1 MPYLHQD
8 QILFKL
14 KKSTDAILITHTMSH
29 RSKIPRHY
37 LSHVHYCSVCRKT
50 RSSKFHA
57 QHPQRSVTPS
67 ENICKSCRSREQQH
81 NIMSSPSLT
90 VYHYHIFLNSY
101 EELPPHLQQLSL
113 VPSNSRKKVENTV
126 VELPA
131 ESITQKPPHVNY
143 MRKPSRVY

>member
-1 MPYLHQD
+1 
-8 QILFKL
+8 
-14 KKSTDAILITHTMSH
+14 
-29 RSKIPRHY
+29 
-37 LSHVHYCSVCRKT
+37 
-50 RSSKFHA
+50 
-57 QHPQRSVTPS
+57 
-67 ENICKSCRSREQQH
+67 
-81 NIMSSPSLT
+81 MSSPSMT

-143 MRKPSRVY
+143 MRKPLRVY